1 MKNLNQ
7 IIRESFPQPVKQG
20 AIEIATLLL
29 ESLVER
35 VNKDFYHGK
44 GGNLTIGWI
53 PTEAFKAEVTSTA
66 DIPFHHKI
74 SFSYGVAIQLYQ
86 DALLLATF
94 SVREFSKEKY
104 KPIFST
110 LDNDRY
116 GTGVLPRGLS
126 EKSFKLEMFKLS
138 ISWIFFHELSHAFQD
153 HGKIRSSISSNEVHG
168 NSLMIE
174 EVIPQEDDQKITGKL
189 AWIFHATELAADYEG
204 INMTLQVIL
213 FEKKTMTPSSLW
225 LLFCGISCI
234 FHRFYGESRTNQL
247 EEAIGTH
254 PDPATRLTLLAQG
267 TLAMLSHEA
276 YEKYLPWVTSES
288 DLADTMQ
295 VAIITASMYW
305 SIRNNAGNKFPEI
318 LSKVSENQSDIKKYM
333 SVISPI
339 WAEIRPEIMK
349 TYFGAGEGAV
359 MKLAL

>member
-7 IIRESFPQPVKQG
+7 IIGESFPQPVKQG

-29 ESLVER
+29 ESLVKR

-44 GGNLTIGWI
+44 GGQLTIGWI
-53 PTEAFKAEVTSTA
+53 PTEAFKADVTSA
-66 DIPFHHKI
+66 SDIPFHHKI

-86 DALLLATF
+86 DALLLAEL

-104 KPIFST
+104 KPIFSQ
-110 LDNDRY
+110 LDNARY
-116 GTGVLPRGLS
+116 GTGVLPHGLS
-126 EKSFKLEMFKLS
+126 RKSFRLEMFQLS

-153 HGKIRSSISSNEVHG
+153 HGRIRSLISMRAAHG
-168 NSLMIE
+168 SGLMIE
-174 EVIPQEDDQKITGKL
+174 EVISREDDQKITGKL
-189 AWIFHATELAADYEG
+189 AWVFHATELAADYEG
-204 INMTLQVIL
+204 INMALQVIL

-247 EEAIGTH
+247 EVAIGTH
-254 PDPATRLTLLAQG
+254 PDPAIRLTLLAQG

-276 YEKYLPWVTSES
+276 YEKHLPWITSES
-288 DLADTMQ
+288 DLADTME

-305 SIRNNAGNKFPEI
+305 SIRNHAGDKFPEI
-318 LSKVSENQSDIKKYM
+318 LSKVGENQSDIKKYM
-333 SVISPI
+333 SNISLV
-339 WAEIRPEIMK
+339 WEKIRPEIMK

-359 MKLAL
+359 MKFAL